1 MKHKLLVLFAAFLM
15 LGFFCIIKVNATS
28 ITPIQVNSCN
38 LQNLQSCNRDDL
50 IKVLVQLIMQL
61 VGDQGETTTPPNT
74 GDSQYTISKS
84 LSSPASSVVFP
95 QEGLKT
101 VVYDVNTTKDFVL
114 NNILFYIENIY
125 FLSKAE
131 LRLNGIAVQ
140 TIVPTKELIEFK
152 NLNFKFLNNN
162 SVSNLGALDCVTK
175 GHEWDQT
182 KCIAHNKIE
191 LVVDVTEPSF
201 GNTGANIKTSL
212 MEVDFISN
220 GESVRK
226 VYRGQEEYAGND
238 IYIHKAVPQI
248 ESSPLL
254 SSVLT
259 AGTNTLSKFML
270 SAKGQGDITWKKIAF
285 SITKASELNINDL
298 HIYKNGNE
306 VLGSFTTVGSSYIF
320 NAQDEQ
326 RISSATG
333 TTYELRANV
342 SGNITKDSYITT
354 YIQNTSL
361 KHLVSNFAGV
371 AQSGSFVWSDMSGM
385 VHSLTTRDWMTEYL
399 IPYLSVHQ
407 TISKNGE
414 NTNLPDL
421 VVEDIFY
428 ENGYIK
434 VKYCNNGGSA
444 GSNKFLVKIKNEKT
458 GKEFPGNSYYGF
470 NIPNPGACAV
480 TGGFTCGLIG
490 LSYGQQTTV
499 SATIDWENKVA
510 EGNENNNK
518 FEKVLNTSSA
528 NEKKILSPTAGVTLC
543 VKGSIDIKW
552 QGEKNT
558 LYKAFIEKADKSKTW
573 EFAFSDITTDE
584 NGIGIYTWKYIGE
597 EFNDNNKY
605 RIYVKPQTKDTL
617 KNDDIISVDNIT
629 VSDCSKETAKI
640 NITFPTEKDVLTAE
654 KTYTIKW
661 ESQNL
666 TGDEIQIF
674 GNRSTLITSLP
685 ITATSYTWT
694 VPQSYGD
701 AGSGVIWVGSSKN
714 GIWEKI
720 VNVEFK
726 VVKAITKDYSKFSAT
741 EVVEDNLPESIT
753 LWSAAFCPNINTK
766 AKYTIPEGYEL
777 VSCEMGQTGTHG
789 GCSYCAM
796 AKIKLKAKASTSN
809 NSYVKIKNTSFS
821 NLCKGDTFKIAWET
835 DFDKVA
841 VGYEKKSGGFI
852 SLGEYDKNTTSI
864 NWKAGTDGQGNY
876 INITSGEE
884 EYVRLKITAKDANN
898 ITKYAYSEYFK
909 IGDCGNPVVP
919 PNIQKKVISPEAGAK
934 LCVGEDMFIKWQGES
949 NASYYM
955 EVVSGTKGW
964 VIAYDVKT
972 NSEGIGNYAW
982 KVEDYPSDN
991 SSYQIVLQGQNTT
1004 ASDVIK
1010 SEYVTISKCE
1020 INDTAC
1026 ATLYDPV
1033 CGKDG
1038 RTYSNS
1044 CEAEKAG
1051 VTVNFKGDC
1060 SKSKAIPCGKYGDIN
1075 GDGKINYADIE
1086 DGYNKVGDASVDLL
1100 TIDVDGNGEAGFNDV
1115 VLINDYFT
1123 DKIST
1128 FNVCKS
1134 VLGKTS
1140 PCPPMGDANQDGY
1153 ITEED
1158 YVLIS
1163 KCSIGNCAPNVNKD
1177 NCDLNAN
1184 GQIDIGDA
1192 ANMDYFLKGRVNTF
1206 NACNN
1211 TQNITTDGSGSI
1223 FNNFKNFLQGLINF

>member
-1 MKHKLLVLFAAFLM
+1 MKHKFLVIFAAFLM

-50 IKVLVQLIMQL
+50 IKVLVQLIMRL

-152 NLNFKFLNNN
+152 NLNFKFLNDN

-306 VLGSFTTVGSSYIF
+306 VLGSFTTAGSSYIF

-371 AQSGSFVWSDMSGM
+371 AQSGSFIWSDMSGM

-528 NEKKILSPTAGVTLC
+528 NEKKILSPTAGTTLC
-543 VKGSIDIKW
+543 AKNTIDIKW

-558 LYKAFIEKADKSKTW
+558 LYRAFIEKADKSKVW
-573 EFAFSDITTDE
+573 EFAFSEITTDE
-584 NGIGIYTWKYIGE
+584 NGIGTYTWRYIGE

-685 ITATSYTWT
+685 IAATSYTWT

-714 GIWEKI
+714 GVWEKI
-720 VNVEFK
+720 VSVEFK

-753 LWSAAFCPNINTK
+753 FWAAAFCPNINTT

-796 AKIKLKAKASTSN
+796 SKIKLKIKTSASN
-809 NSYVKIKNTSFS
+809 NSYIKIKNTSFS
-821 NLCKGDTFKIAWET
+821 NLCKGDSFKIAWET
-835 DFDKVA
+835 DFNKVM
-841 VGYEKKSGGFI
+841 VGYERKSVPGSFVN
-852 SLGEYDKNTTSI
+852 LGEYDKNTSSI
-864 NWKAGTDGQGNY
+864 NWKAGTDMQGKYFDVQNK
-876 INITSGEE
+876 EE
-884 EYVRLKITAKDANN
+884 LIRLKISGTDANN
-898 ITKYAYSEYFK
+898 VTKYAYSEYFK
-909 IGDCGNPVVP
+909 LTDCGNPAAINVD
-919 PNIQKKVISPEAGAK
+919 KKVLYPTANTQ
-934 LCVGEDMFIKWQGES
+934 LCKDKQVTIKWQGEKDTTYFIEIMPEKVLNSSAWHLAYNAKTDS
-949 NASYYM
+949 NGLGEY
-955 EVVSGTKGW
+955 
-964 VIAYDVKT
+964 I
-972 NSEGIGNYAW
+972 W
-982 KVEDYPSDN
+982 KVEDYPSNGDRYKIGIVSQDAPN
-991 SSYQIVLQGQNTT
+991 YSSMVSDYFTISDCNTT
-1004 ASDVIK
+1004 
-1010 SEYVTISKCE
+1010 
-1020 INDTAC
+1020 NDIAC
-1026 ATLYDPV
+1026 ITLYDPV
-1033 CGKDG
+1033 CGSDG
-1038 RTYSNS
+1038 KTYSNE
-1044 CEAEKAG
+1044 CEANKAG
-1051 VTVNFKGDC
+1051 TTVAQKGECSSIAFKV
-1060 SKSKAIPCGKYGDIN
+1060 IPCGKYGDVDQ
-1075 GDGKINYADIE
+1075 DGKITNNDVTQANSKINDSY
-1086 DGYNKVGDASVDLL
+1086 VDLL
-1100 TIDVDGNGEAGFNDV
+1100 TIDVDGNKEAGFNDI
-1115 VLINDYFT
+1115 VLINDYLT
-1123 DKIST
+1123 GKIST
-1128 FNVCKS
+1128 FPVCASTSNVSASLSEKGNPLELLKS
-1134 VLGKTS
+1134 W
-1140 PCPPMGDANQDGY
+1140 
-1153 ITEED
+1153 I
-1158 YVLIS
+1158 
-1163 KCSIGNCAPNVNKD
+1163 
-1177 NCDLNAN
+1177 
-1184 GQIDIGDA
+1184 
-1192 ANMDYFLKGRVNTF
+1192 
-1206 NACNN
+1206 NN
-1211 TQNITTDGSGSI
+1211 I
-1223 FNNFKNFLQGLINF
+1223 FK